1 MPGHPADGPRHPA
14 NLAQQ
19 VGKNIYSLL
28 KYLQPNVW
36 CSVSSLLE
44 CHLQTLSLTTEGA
57 VTEQGQGEGE
67 DMLSYDHLSHDQ
79 VT

>member
-1 MPGHPADGPRHPA
+1 M
-14 NLAQQ
+14 
-19 VGKNIYSLL
+19 
-28 KYLQPNVW
+28 
-36 CSVSSLLE
+36 SSLLE

-67 DMLSYDHLSHDQ
+67 GDMLSYDHLSHDQ

>member
-1 MPGHPADGPRHPA
+1 M
-14 NLAQQ
+14 
-19 VGKNIYSLL
+19 
-28 KYLQPNVW
+28 
-36 CSVSSLLE
+36 SSLLE

-57 VTEQGQGEGE
+57 VTEQGQGE

>member
-1 MPGHPADGPRHPA
+1 M
-14 NLAQQ
+14 
-19 VGKNIYSLL
+19 
-28 KYLQPNVW
+28 
-36 CSVSSLLE
+36 SSLLE

-57 VTEQGQGEGE
+57 VTELGEGEGEREGE

>member
-1 MPGHPADGPRHPA
+1 M
-14 NLAQQ
+14 
-19 VGKNIYSLL
+19 
-28 KYLQPNVW
+28 
-36 CSVSSLLE
+36 SSLLE

-67 DMLSYDHLSHDQ
+67 GEGEDMLCYDHLSHDQ

>member
-1 MPGHPADGPRHPA
+1 M
-14 NLAQQ
+14 
-19 VGKNIYSLL
+19 
-28 KYLQPNVW
+28 QPNVW

>member
-1 MPGHPADGPRHPA
+1 M
-14 NLAQQ
+14 
-19 VGKNIYSLL
+19 
-28 KYLQPNVW
+28 
-36 CSVSSLLE
+36 SSLLE

-57 VTEQGQGEGE
+57 VTEQGEGEGE

>member
-1 MPGHPADGPRHPA
+1 M
-14 NLAQQ
+14 
-19 VGKNIYSLL
+19 
-28 KYLQPNVW
+28 QPNVC

-67 DMLSYDHLSHDQ
+67 GEDMLSYDHLSHDQ

>member
-1 MPGHPADGPRHPA
+1 MLKIFVTS
-14 NLAQQ
+14 NLL
-19 VGKNIYSLL
+19 S
-28 KYLQPNVW
+28 
-36 CSVSSLLE
+36 SVSSLLE

-57 VTEQGQGEGE
+57 VTEQGEEEGE